1 MGPIKLVLLRRHLKR
16 QLQEDDLSP
25 KERTAI
31 TKCLATPGALR
42 ATALHVAH
50 SNENGKVGALGD
62 GKLLTWLWD
71 HRAEILAFV
80 QEIMKIFGG

>member
-1 MGPIKLVLLRRHLKR
+1 MGPVKLVLMRRHLKR
-16 QLQEDDLSP
+16 QLREDDLTP
-25 KERTAI
+25 AQRTAI

-50 SNENGKVGALGD
+50 TSENGKVGALGD
-62 GKLLTWLWD
+62 GKLLQWLWD

-80 QEIMKIFGG
+80 QEIIKLFGG